1 MQKSTTIL
9 LIVAGILVI
18 SFSLAF
24 FYQNNLLN
32 EAKQAKNAEISRY
45 DSLMVVLDKEGKV
58 TQQLRSKSDL
68 QAVQLDEMSSVLV
81 GIMENMDQ
89 IAQQEAMAKSLIQKS
104 SREYRNNLIA
114 SNDYKKIE
122 AQINQY
128 MDVMYQTLNVS
139 RSRVEDLQGEIE
151 VMADE
156 NRELRS
162 FIENLEKLIYS
173 QEKVINRLQE
183 EKATLLSEL
192 QVFQMENQELKKAFF
207 IVATYDELKKANIIE
222 KKFLQPTRINELKP
236 ELFKTTE
243 VSNTEIFLGDRKF
256 KDINI
261 LSNQKLAPELYSLTD
276 DGKTL
281 KILNPSEFWRISKYL
296 IVEVDY

>member
-1 MQKSTTIL
+1 MQKSTTTL
-9 LIVAGILVI
+9 LVI
-18 SFSLAF
+18 AGVIVVSFSLAF

-45 DSLMVVLDKEGKV
+45 DSLMIVLDKEGKV
-58 TQQLRSKSDL
+58 TQQLRSKSDV
-68 QAVQLDEMSSVLV
+68 QAAQLDDMSSVLV

-89 IAQQEAMAKSLIQKS
+89 IAQQEALAKSLIQKS

-156 NRELRS
+156 NEELRS
-162 FIENLEKLIYS
+162 FLGNLEKLIYS

-207 IVATYDELKKANIIE
+207 IVATYEELKKANIIE

-243 VSNTEIFLGDRKF
+243 VSNTEIFLGERKF

-261 LSNQKLAPELYSLTD
+261 LSNQKLAPELYTLSD

-281 KILNPSEFWRISKYL
+281 NILNPSEFWRISKYL
-296 IVEVDY
+296 IIEVDY

>member
-1 MQKSTTIL
+1 MQKSTTTL
-9 LIVAGILVI
+9 LVI
-18 SFSLAF
+18 AGVMVVSFSLAF

-45 DSLMVVLDKEGKV
+45 DSLMIVLDKEGKV
-58 TQQLRSKSDL
+58 TQQLRSKSDV
-68 QAVQLDEMSSVLV
+68 QAAQLDDMSSVLV

-89 IAQQEAMAKSLIQKS
+89 IAQQEALAKSLIQKS

-156 NRELRS
+156 NEELRS
-162 FIENLEKLIYS
+162 FLGNLEKLIYS

-207 IVATYDELKKANIIE
+207 IVATYEELKKANIIE

-261 LSNQKLAPELYSLTD
+261 LSNQKLAPELYTLSD

-281 KILNPSEFWRISKYL
+281 NILNPSEFWRISKYL